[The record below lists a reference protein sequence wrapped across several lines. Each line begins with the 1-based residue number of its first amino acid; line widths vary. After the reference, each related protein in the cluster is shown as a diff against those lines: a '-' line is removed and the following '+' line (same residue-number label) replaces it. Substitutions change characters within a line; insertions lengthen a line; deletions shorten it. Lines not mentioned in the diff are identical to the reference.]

1 LRARLVAL
9 FALLALATTL
19 VFVAG
24 TGQVFSNGWRDLA
37 RPLITDYV
45 SRLAAEIGSPP
56 DIAKAQAL
64 TQRLPI
70 TIAISG
76 PVVQWRSA
84 PLPERAAPD
93 RHPHD
98 PAARA
103 MLTRRTADGHELRFG
118 LRNLQWD
125 DAAPNRAG
133 WITLGGLLGLT
144 ALAFALVRRLL
155 KPLDDIRAGTQ
166 RYEAGD
172 FSQSIP
178 ERRRDELGDL
188 AGRVNDMAS
197 GLKRML
203 DGQRGLLLAISH
215 ELRSPLTRARLNAE
229 LLADGAEREALL
241 RDLGQMRDLIAN
253 LLESERLA
261 ADRASLQRQPTD
273 LAALVRGV
281 VDAQFAGQP
290 IALTLA
296 DGLPAL
302 PLDVARI
309 ELLVRNLL
317 DNALRHGAGGHAM
330 VEVSLQRVG
339 AEVALSVRDHG
350 PGVDAE
356 HLARLAEPFYR
367 TDQARTRHQGGVGL
381 GLYLCRQVALSHGGQ
396 LDIRRAEPGLAVV
409 LVLPINAD
417 ETAGADRLLRR

>member
-1 LRARLVAL
+1 MAQAQHHRGRRRPPGWWHRFSHSLRARLMAL

-24 TGQVFSNGWRDLA
+24 TGQVFSNGWRELA
-37 RPLITDYV
+37 RPLISDYV

-64 TQRLPI
+64 VQRLPI

-172 FSQSIP
+172 FSQPIP

-203 DGQRGLLLAISH
+203 DGQRGLLLAEIGAGDVRQIIVFNKLDRVDPPPRHVQDWVQRPGGQWVPRVFVSARDGSGLA
-215 ELRSPLTRARLNAE
+215 ELRTLIAQAASPEGWGEALIPPTPGPDATGEVGGTASPADAE
-229 LLADGAEREALL
+229 PTQAADGTQLP
-241 RDLGQMRDLIAN
+241 
-253 LLESERLA
+253 S
-261 ADRASLQRQPTD
+261 P
-273 LAALVRGV
+273 VR
-281 VDAQFAGQP
+281 
-290 IALTLA
+290 
-296 DGLPAL
+296 
-302 PLDVARI
+302 
-309 ELLVRNLL
+309 
-317 DNALRHGAGGHAM
+317 
-330 VEVSLQRVG
+330 
-339 AEVALSVRDHG
+339 
-350 PGVDAE
+350 
-356 HLARLAEPFYR
+356 
-367 TDQARTRHQGGVGL
+367 
-381 GLYLCRQVALSHGGQ
+381 
-396 LDIRRAEPGLAVV
+396 
-409 LVLPINAD
+409 
-417 ETAGADRLLRR
+417 